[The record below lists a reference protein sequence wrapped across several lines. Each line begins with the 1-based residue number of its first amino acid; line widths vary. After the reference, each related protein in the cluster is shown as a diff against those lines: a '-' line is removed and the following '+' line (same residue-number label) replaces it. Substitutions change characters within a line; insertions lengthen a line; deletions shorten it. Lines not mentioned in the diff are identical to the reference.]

1 MGTAGGEGHDDRER
15 LRGGEREFGEVE
27 GVKTGLFESLVSLSA
42 PFWPSSLCV
51 PFSKGGGEEEVDE
64 ARPLEDKELW
74 RVSSCWRS
82 LIFIV
87 FLALKIFFFSSATAT
102 SIFT

>member
-1 MGTAGGEGHDDRER
+1 MSSQVFGLGQAGGGGANARDGP
-15 LRGGEREFGEVE
+15 RGGEREFGEVE

-74 RVSSCWRS
+74 RVSSC
-82 LIFIV
+82 
-87 FLALKIFFFSSATAT
+87 
-102 SIFT
+102 